1 MKNAEM
7 ALKMSL
13 SAVRIA
19 VPTNATTAAPRQL
32 APAESAGISYVASPC
47 THTKIM
53 ADSACSSSGRK
64 RDLQDSKPRRKQNRK
79 RRKGGGIDCLDVSEL
94 DVDIL
99 PLVIDSVTGEP
110 VAAAD
115 VSSDDIVKRIRIV
128 RPYPFTFA
136 TFSKK
141 RWLGRTILDVYH
153 QEFGS
158 YPRSYYESAINEGRI
173 LVSGKR
179 VTCDYLVA
187 QHDELSH
194 TVHRHEPAVAI
205 CDGRMAYSGEKTLVR
220 VIHEDDEIIVL
231 DKPPTLPIHPCGGYN
246 YNSLVHILVAQDPKL
261 KDRLSPIHRLDRLT
275 SGLSIIAKKKD
286 VAKKMGKCILDRE
299 HCQKVYLTR
308 VKGKFPCRA
317 PMDKRIISDS
327 DGSEHPYQY
336 GEDKDGKAC
345 LGYWISDCR
354 GNIQRE
360 ATLQNVFDA
369 RRPVDEILGELKTQI
384 NDTQDDTDS
393 NKRLWFHLS
402 CPCRIASHKNGVC
415 EAGEFS
421 GLDDELA
428 KKVKPAQTAFAV
440 VAYDE
445 KSDSTIALV
454 KPETGRMHQIRL
466 HCQYLG
472 HPIANDVNYGGDLFF
487 DDPAAALASRK
498 AKEKM
503 SKIDATT
510 SDHSEGTPL
519 LDAPRPASETEIADA
534 TAQTTRAEG
543 EQLLDFIKKT
553 CVWCARSK
561 GEDRE
566 MLEFLSRSRGI
577 FLHALQYSL
586 KVDYEDG
593 KGERNLCYRTPLPNW
608 AKFGETK

>member
-1 MKNAEM
+1 
-7 ALKMSL
+7 
-13 SAVRIA
+13 
-19 VPTNATTAAPRQL
+19 
-32 APAESAGISYVASPC
+32 
-47 THTKIM
+47 M
-53 ADSACSSSGRK
+53 ADTIGNKCTNSGKK
-64 RDLQDSKPRRKQNRK
+64 RDLQNSKPRRKQNQK

-94 DVDIL
+94 DVDIR
-99 PLVIDSVTGEP
+99 PLVIDPATGDP

-115 VSSDDIVKRIRIV
+115 VSSDDVVKRIRVV

-136 TFSKK
+136 TFAKQ
-141 RWLGRTILDVYH
+141 RWIGRTILEVYH

-179 VTCDYLVA
+179 IACDYLIA

-205 CDGRMAYSGEKTLVR
+205 CDALSGEKTMIQ
-220 VIHEDDEIIVL
+220 VIHESEDIVVVN
-231 DKPPTLPIHPCGGYN
+231 KPSTLPIHPCGGYN

-275 SGLSIIAKKKD
+275 SGLSIIAKKKE
-286 VAKKMGKCILDRE
+286 VAKKLGKCILDRD

-317 PMDKRIISDS
+317 STDKHITHGIN
-327 DGSEHPYQY
+327 GEHPYRY

-345 LGYWISDCR
+345 LGYWMGGSN

-369 RRPVDEILGELKTQI
+369 RRSVDEILSELETKI
-384 NDTQDDTDS
+384 NNSKDDADTT
-393 NKRLWFHLS
+393 KRLWFHLA

-415 EAGEFS
+415 EAGEFP

-445 KSDSTIALV
+445 KSDSTIVLV

-472 HPIANDVNYGGDLFF
+472 HPIANDVNYGGEIFF
-487 DDPAAALASRK
+487 DDPAAALASLK

-503 SKIDATT
+503 NKIDATG
-510 SDHSEGTPL
+510 SDHPENTPL
-519 LDAPRPASETEIADA
+519 TDAPRPASAMEIADA
-534 TAQTTRAEG
+534 AQTARAEG
-543 EQLLDFIKKT
+543 EPLLDFIKKT

-566 MLEFLSRSRGI
+566 MLGFLSRSRGI

-593 KGERNLCYRTPLPNW
+593 NGVCTLCYRTALPDW
-608 AKFGETK
+608 AISETK